1 MSTAKRAPSMDSTGY
16 DSSASTQSN
25 QSSASTLRGTFY
37 AVYLYTNSPKA
48 QLQQQQS
55 ETETSADE
63 ASQKPPSTKPPKF
76 QTKESLSLL
85 ATDLGAV
92 AETDLRCFLIKKVAR
107 DLQDTRGN
115 VDPME
120 MTLGEKATTTAMCFH
135 QAFMKEASDPEK
147 KEQQAYVLC
156 FIAPDDG
163 TLDLYCT
170 DLERFGKSLLPL
182 LTDSEIDFKSTLTSS
197 LEEWHYITVLYMSRC
212 VESFAENI
220 AVLLQAALNEAPVNV
235 ATGNSRDKSDIE
247 KFMEACNLHGLEG
260 HKRDHEETENGCQP
274 QAAVEIVSED
284 DRLLARNAEASP
296 FCQCWAARLV
306 KSRDDGPLILR
317 RIVEGF
323 KIRTIQNLNLVKRL
337 VKEAENDHYALFNAY
352 QFLKKCGYWE
362 ALLQRAINEGSVV
375 ATPEGREV
383 VELLQERLAANALA
397 GSQVPVRNSA

>member
-1 MSTAKRAPSMDSTGY
+1 MSTVKRASSMDSTGY

-37 AVYLYTNSPKA
+37 AVYLYTNSPKT
-48 QLQQQQS
+48 QLLQQQS
-55 ETETSADE
+55 GTETSAVE
-63 ASQKPPSTKPPKF
+63 ASEKPAAMKPPKS

-92 AETDLRCFLIKKVAR
+92 AETDLRCFLIKKVTR

-182 LTDSEIDFKSTLTSS
+182 LTDSEIDFKSALTSS
-197 LEEWHYITVLYMSRC
+197 LEEWHYIAVLYMSRC

-220 AVLLQAALNEAPVNV
+220 AVLLQAALNEASVKV
-235 ATGNSRDKSDIE
+235 TTENSRDKSDVE
-247 KFMEACNLHGLEG
+247 KFMEASNLHGLEG
-260 HKRDHEETENGCQP
+260 HKRDHEETDNECHP
-274 QAAVEIVSED
+274 QAAIEIISED
-284 DRLLARNAEASP
+284 DRLLTRNGEASP

-337 VKEAENDHYALFNAY
+337 VKEAENDHYALFNTY

-383 VELLQERLAANALA
+383 IELLQERLAANALA

>member
-1 MSTAKRAPSMDSTGY
+1 MPTTKRASSMDSTGY

-25 QSSASTLRGTFY
+25 QSSASALRGTFY
-37 AVYLYTNSPKA
+37 AVYLYTSSPKT
-48 QLQQQQS
+48 QQQQQS

-63 ASQKPPSTKPPKF
+63 TSQKPVATKPPKS

-85 ATDLGAV
+85 ATDLGAI

-115 VDPME
+115 VDSME
-120 MTLGEKATTTAMCFH
+120 MTFGEKTTGTAMCFH
-135 QAFMKEASDPEK
+135 QAFTKESSDVEK

-182 LTDSEIDFKSTLTSS
+182 LTNSEVDFKSTLTNS
-197 LEEWHYITVLYMSRC
+197 LEEWHYICVLYTNRC
-212 VESFAENI
+212 VEAFAENI
-220 AVLLQAALNEAPVNV
+220 AVLLQAALSEAPVNV
-235 ATGNSRDKSDIE
+235 TTGNSRDKSDVE
-247 KFMEACNLHGLEG
+247 KFMEACNLHGLESQ
-260 HKRDHEETENGCQP
+260 KRGHEETESGCQSP
-274 QAAVEIVSED
+274 AAIEIVSED
-284 DRLLARNAEASP
+284 DRLIARNADASP
-296 FCQCWAARLV
+296 FCQRWAARLM
-306 KSRDDGPLILR
+306 KSKDDGPLVLR

-362 ALLQRAINEGSVV
+362 TLLQRAINEGSVV
-375 ATPEGREV
+375 ATPDGREV
-383 VELLQERLAANALA
+383 VDLLQERLAANALA
-397 GSQVPVRNSA
+397 GSQLPVRNSA

>member
-55 ETETSADE
+55 ETETSADDE
-63 ASQKPPSTKPPKF
+63 ASQKPPSTKPPKS

-120 MTLGEKATTTAMCFH
+120 MTLGEKATTTAMRTSC
-135 QAFMKEASDPEK
+135 ASSP
-147 KEQQAYVLC
+147 
-156 FIAPDDG
+156 PDDG

-235 ATGNSRDKSDIE
+235 ATGNSRDKSDVE

-296 FCQCWAARLV
+296 FCQCWAARL
-306 KSRDDGPLILR
+306 
-317 RIVEGF
+317 
-323 KIRTIQNLNLVKRL
+323 IRTIQNLNLVKRL

>member
-1 MSTAKRAPSMDSTGY
+1 MSTVKRASSMDSTGY

-37 AVYLYTNSPKA
+37 AVYLYTNSSKT
-48 QLQQQQS
+48 QLLQQQS
-55 ETETSADE
+55 GTETSAVE
-63 ASQKPPSTKPPKF
+63 ASEKPAAVKPPKS

-92 AETDLRCFLIKKVAR
+92 AETDLRCFLIKKVTR

-115 VDPME
+115 VDPIE

-135 QAFMKEASDPEK
+135 QAFMKEASDPGK

-156 FIAPDDG
+156 FIAPDNG

-182 LTDSEIDFKSTLTSS
+182 LTDS
-197 LEEWHYITVLYMSRC
+197 
-212 VESFAENI
+212 
-220 AVLLQAALNEAPVNV
+220 ALNEASVKV
-235 ATGNSRDKSDIE
+235 TTENSRDKSDVD

-260 HKRDHEETENGCQP
+260 HKRDHEETDNECHP
-274 QAAVEIVSED
+274 QAAIEIISED
-284 DRLLARNAEASP
+284 DRLLTRNGEASP

-337 VKEAENDHYALFNAY
+337 VKEAENDHYALFNTY

-383 VELLQERLAANALA
+383 IELLQERLAANALA

>member
-1 MSTAKRAPSMDSTGY
+1 MSTAKRASSMDSTGY

-25 QSSASTLRGTFY
+25 QSSASSLRGTFY

-55 ETETSADE
+55 ETETDE
-63 ASQKPPSTKPPKF
+63 ASQKPPATKPSKS
-76 QTKESLSLL
+76 QIKESLSLL

-115 VDPME
+115 VDSME
-120 MTLGEKATTTAMCFH
+120 MTLGEKTTTTAMCFH
-135 QAFMKEASDPEK
+135 QAFTKKTSDPEK

-182 LTDSEIDFKSTLTSS
+182 LTNSEVDFKSTLTSS
-197 LEEWHYITVLYMSRC
+197 LEEWHYISVLYMNRC
-212 VESFAENI
+212 VEAFSENI
-220 AVLLQAALNEAPVNV
+220 AVLLQAALDEAPVNV
-235 ATGNSRDKSDIE
+235 MTGNSRDKSDVE

-260 HKRDHEETENGCQP
+260 ENRGHEETESGCQSP
-274 QAAVEIVSED
+274 SAIEIVSED
-284 DRLLARNAEASP
+284 DCLVAKYAEASP
-296 FCQCWAARLV
+296 FCQRWAARLV
-306 KSRDDGPLILR
+306 KSRDDGPQVLR
-317 RIVEGF
+317 RIVDGF

-375 ATPEGREV
+375 ATPDGREV

>member
-1 MSTAKRAPSMDSTGY
+1 MDSTGY

-63 ASQKPPSTKPPKF
+63 ASQKPPSTKPPKS

-120 MTLGEKATTTAMCFH
+120 MTLGEKATTTATCFH
-135 QAFMKEASDPEK
+135 QAFTKEASDPEK

-220 AVLLQAALNEAPVNV
+220 AVLLQAALNEAPVKV
-235 ATGNSRDKSDIE
+235 MTENSRDKSDVE

-260 HKRDHEETENGCQP
+260 HKRDHEETESECQP

-284 DRLLARNAEASP
+284 DHLLARNAEASP
-296 FCQCWAARLV
+296 FCQRWAARLV

-323 KIRTIQNLNLVKRL
+323 KIRTIRNLNLVKRL

-375 ATPEGREV
+375 ATPEGQEV